1 MFIITTI
8 AAHLFDVVAL
18 RLALSTPQDELELSL
33 CFLGFLH
40 HKVLLD
46 FVCILF
52 AFSALLLDFFH
63 VKALICNLFKVA
75 VHGLPAVLQH
85 KDFVDSFKELELL
98 SDKDYTLI
106 SKRAFDSLIEDDVGH
121 VCVDSR

>member
-33 CFLGFLH
+33 RFLGFLH

-52 AFSALLLDFFH
+52 AFSALLLNFFH
-63 VKALICNLFKVA
+63 VIKSLSYLCIPYALQ
-75 VHGLPAVLQH
+75 VLG
-85 KDFVDSFKELELL
+85 SPILGP
-98 SDKDYTLI
+98 S
-106 SKRAFDSLIEDDVGH
+106 
-121 VCVDSR
+121 C